1 MRSRTAVDVLSD
13 EGKHTKQD
21 RTEQQDAVR
30 FQGQITKDRYLMEP
44 FDFNENSEEYA
55 VQDKY
60 RIVICGANS
69 YDKKYYFNKKF
80 DNLPTNI
87 KEELHIICVLF
98 TEECGGVFTISFTPF
113 GHIEFDTQ
121 HEEDDL
127 FYDEISARLLIKEIR
142 RKKREML
149 DALSIYFRV
158 TFLHQNPADLIE
170 DFEEDEEAADHV

>member
-1 MRSRTAVDVLSD
+1 MT
-13 EGKHTKQD
+13 
-21 RTEQQDAVR
+21 
-30 FQGQITKDRYLMEP
+30 MESM
-44 FDFNENSEEYA
+44 DFKENSEASAIEN
-55 VQDKY
+55 KY
-60 RIVICGANS
+60 RIVICGAKA

-80 DNLPTNI
+80 DRLPENI

-113 GHIEFDTQ
+113 GHVEFDTQ
-121 HEEDDL
+121 HEEGDL

-142 RKKREML
+142 RKKSEMI

-170 DFEEDEEAADHV
+170 GYEED

>member
-1 MRSRTAVDVLSD
+1 MESFDV
-13 EGKHTKQD
+13 
-21 RTEQQDAVR
+21 
-30 FQGQITKDRYLMEP
+30 
-44 FDFNENSEEYA
+44 NENNEEYSG
-55 VQDKY
+55 QDKY

-87 KEELHIICVLF
+87 KEELNIISVLF

-113 GHIEFDTQ
+113 GHIEFDTR
-121 HEEDDL
+121 HEESDL

-142 RKKREML
+142 RKKSEML
-149 DALSIYFRV
+149 EALSIYFRV

-170 DFEEDEEAADHV
+170 DYEEEADS

>member
-1 MRSRTAVDVLSD
+1 
-13 EGKHTKQD
+13 
-21 RTEQQDAVR
+21 
-30 FQGQITKDRYLMEP
+30 MEP

-69 YDKKYYFNKKF
+69 YDKKYY
-80 DNLPTNI
+80 
-87 KEELHIICVLF
+87 
-98 TEECGGVFTISFTPF
+98 FTISFTPF

>member
-1 MRSRTAVDVLSD
+1 MD
-13 EGKHTKQD
+13 
-21 RTEQQDAVR
+21 
-30 FQGQITKDRYLMEP
+30 
-44 FDFNENSEEYA
+44 FDKSSIEEEYA
-55 VQDKY
+55 GQDRY

-98 TEECGGVFTISFTPF
+98 TEEVGGVFTIGFTPF
-113 GHIEFDTQ
+113 GHIEFDTR
-121 HEEDDL
+121 HEEGDL
-127 FYDEISARLLIKEIR
+127 LYDEISARLLIKEIR
-142 RKKREML
+142 MRKREML

-170 DFEEDEEAADHV
+170 NYEEEEP

>member
-1 MRSRTAVDVLSD
+1 MESFDV
-13 EGKHTKQD
+13 
-21 RTEQQDAVR
+21 
-30 FQGQITKDRYLMEP
+30 
-44 FDFNENSEEYA
+44 NENNEEYSG
-55 VQDKY
+55 QDKY

-87 KEELHIICVLF
+87 KEELNMISVLF

-113 GHIEFDTQ
+113 GHIEFDTR
-121 HEEDDL
+121 HEESDL

-142 RKKREML
+142 RKKSEML
-149 DALSIYFRV
+149 EALSIYFRV

-170 DFEEDEEAADHV
+170 DYEEEADS

>member
-1 MRSRTAVDVLSD
+1 MFFRFMR
-13 EGKHTKQD
+13 D
-21 RTEQQDAVR
+21 RGINMDSLH
-30 FQGQITKDRYLMEP
+30 IDN
-44 FDFNENSEEYA
+44 NEEEYA
-55 VQDKY
+55 AQDNY

-80 DNLPTNI
+80 DALPTNI

-98 TEECGGVFTISFTPF
+98 TEEAGGVFTISFTPF

-149 DALSIYFRV
+149 EALSIYFRV
-158 TFLHQNPADLIE
+158 TYLHQNPADLIE
-170 DFEEDEEAADHV
+170 DYEDE

>member
-1 MRSRTAVDVLSD
+1 
-13 EGKHTKQD
+13 
-21 RTEQQDAVR
+21 
-30 FQGQITKDRYLMEP
+30 MESM
-44 FDFNENSEEYA
+44 DIEKIEEEYA
-55 VQDKY
+55 AQDKY
-60 RIVICGANS
+60 RIVICGANA

-98 TEECGGVFTISFTPF
+98 TEETGGIFTISFTPF
-113 GHIEFDTQ
+113 GHIEFDSR

-127 FYDEISARLLIKEIR
+127 FYDEISARLLVREIR
-142 RKKREML
+142 RKKRELL

-170 DFEEDEEAADHV
+170 DYEEEED